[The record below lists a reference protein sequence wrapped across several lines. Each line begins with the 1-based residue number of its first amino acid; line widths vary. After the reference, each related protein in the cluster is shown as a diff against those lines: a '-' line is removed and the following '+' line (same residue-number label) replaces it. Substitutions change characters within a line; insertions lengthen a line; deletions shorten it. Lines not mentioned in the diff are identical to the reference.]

1 MKSQEYQNI
10 KMEGLNKPQLETIVL
25 NPRFV
30 DKIEVEEIRDYQ
42 NSRVFIKIPSWLA
55 KANNLKS
62 FKIYGR
68 ITKITEKAIMLNY
81 SNFFIPISQIQEV
94 LIHRNQ
100 PRQQQTLLT
109 SYEEIAPT

>member
-1 MKSQEYQNI
+1 MIQNEYQNI
-10 KMEGLNKPQLETIVL
+10 KMSGLNKPQLETIVL

-30 DKIEVEEIRDYQ
+30 DKISKDDIRNYQ
-42 NSRVFIKIPSWLA
+42 GFRAFIKIPSWLA
-55 KANNLKS
+55 EANNLKS

-81 SNFFIPISQIQEV
+81 SDFFIPISQIQEI

-100 PRQQQTLLT
+100 PRQNQTLLT
-109 SYEEIAPT
+109 QYEEIYPT